1 MGTKENLPT
10 TQYRFMTWI
19 GHCPYKWVGTDPHKI
34 MKWSLFKWLTFF
46 ICHRTGTGLS
56 TFKSLWFCSAIHDS
70 LLLLYGV
77 PIGTQKVHFKSTH
90 SWALDWQIVLAAN
103 LCHHCQILERIAK
116 SVDHLARRKLKI
128 WHTKPIGHLNHSPNI
143 LTLLFCWTHSVG
155 VKVLLPRKNYR
166 HFTQQN

>member
-1 MGTKENLPT
+1 MGTKGNWPT

-19 GHCPYKWVGTDPHKI
+19 GHTNKWVQIPTKLWNDHFLND
-34 MKWSLFKWLTFF
+34 WCFF
-46 ICHRTGTGLS
+46 IGHRTES
-56 TFKSLWFCSAIHDS
+56 TLVWVLLKVFDWFCSAIHDT
-70 LLLLYGV
+70 LTLGV

-90 SWALDWQIVLAAN
+90 SLALDWQIVLAAN

-116 SVDHLARRKLKI
+116 SVDHLAKRKLKI

-155 VKVLLPRKNYR
+155 VKVLLPRKSYR